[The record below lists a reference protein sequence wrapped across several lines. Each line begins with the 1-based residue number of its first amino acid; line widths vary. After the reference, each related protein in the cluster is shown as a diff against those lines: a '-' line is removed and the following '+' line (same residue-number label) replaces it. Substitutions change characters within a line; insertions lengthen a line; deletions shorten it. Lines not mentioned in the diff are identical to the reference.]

1 MVVLSTVPNI
11 APAASLI
18 IRTIVLARVLGS
30 DKKNCKKKK
39 RIGSINP
46 LSQQQLFCVQE
57 TRYTTSLQMT
67 IIVTTKGIMCG
78 CGQLVNK
85 ERETEGKECVVVK
98 SVYLVQTKQP

>member
-30 DKKNCKKKK
+30 DKKNYKKKK

-57 TRYTTSLQMT
+57 TRYTTSLHNNNNCNHKT
-67 IIVTTKGIMCG
+67 YNVWVWST
-78 CGQLVNK
+78 
-85 ERETEGKECVVVK
+85 
-98 SVYLVQTKQP
+98 S